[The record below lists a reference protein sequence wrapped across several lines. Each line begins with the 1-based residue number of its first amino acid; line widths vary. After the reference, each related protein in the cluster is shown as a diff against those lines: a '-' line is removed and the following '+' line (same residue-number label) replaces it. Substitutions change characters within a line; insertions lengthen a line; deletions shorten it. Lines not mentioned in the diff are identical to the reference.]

1 VKLGRAACWLLFSV
15 EEWEM
20 KFVSFRFLERSYSGV
35 LEGNRVLPLLDR
47 ESGKPVSLQ
56 GAIERGL
63 CAATVGDFLD
73 ELRSVALDEIEVLPP
88 IVHPGKIFCV
98 GTNYENHRVE
108 TAREK
113 ATKPPLFL
121 RTAETLV
128 ADGAPLLSPPESA
141 MLDFEGEIAII
152 MGRPA
157 RRVPKEAALE
167 CVFGYSCFND
177 ASVRDWQRHTHQ
189 WTPGKNFDATG
200 GFGPFLVTKDEVG
213 APEDLHLTTTLNG
226 RVVQDAYGHQ
236 MIFSIAEIIEYIT
249 TFTTLRAGDVIATGT
264 PGGVGAF
271 RDPPLFMKA
280 GDRVEVEISRV
291 GLLSNPIIA
300 G

>member
-1 VKLGRAACWLLFSV
+1 V

-20 KFVSFRFLERSYSGV
+20 KFVSFRFAGRCHSGV
-35 LEGNRVLPLLDR
+35 LEGSRVLPLLDLQ
-47 ESGKPVSLQ
+47 SGKPLSMQ
-56 GAIERGL
+56 DAIERGL
-63 CAATVGDFLD
+63 SVAKIGDFLD
-73 ELRSVALDEIEVLPP
+73 ERRSVALDEIEVLPP
-88 IVHPGKIFCV
+88 IVHPQKILCV
-98 GTNYENHRVE
+98 GTNYESHLAE

-113 ATKPPLFL
+113 ATRPPLFL

-128 ADGAPLLSPPESA
+128 ADGAPLLSPPESS

-157 RRVPKEAALE
+157 RRVPKEVALE
-167 CVFGYSCFND
+167 YVFGYSCFND

-213 APEDLHLTTTLNG
+213 PPEDLHLTTRLNG
-226 RVVQDAYGHQ
+226 QIVQDAYGHQ
-236 MIFSIAEIIEYIT
+236 MIFSIAEIVEYIT

-280 GDRVEVEISRV
+280 GDRIEVAISRV
-291 GLLSNPIIA
+291 GLLSNPIMA